1 MSAEVRV
8 ITPSSNHGEWARAL
22 RARAVELVTAAGGAV
37 RYPRACVAVLV
48 ALAAHAGTDG
58 TCHPSQRPLA
68 GAVRYSQR
76 HVERALDDAVRAGL
90 LTRAVPRY
98 GARVLGATTR
108 YALPWWAVAAREG
121 LRGVARVQS
130 ELPIA
135 TDPQAAAVAR
145 ALRETRPGALLGAV
159 VRCLPSEAAVSVL
172 RAGVDVMLPRRPVA
186 RTALPPAQLAAAQL
200 ADAAALREIAAAVEA
215 LPGPGDCSREQT
227 TPCRKE
233 TPQRDPLANSHAP
246 SAGHAPSGAGL
257 TWQNSLLGERAA
269 ALQRRLA
276 RA

>member
-1 MSAEVRV
+1 MPETRI
-8 ITPSSNHGEWARAL
+8 ITPSQNHGEWARAL

-37 RYPRACVAVLV
+37 RYPRACVAVLL

-58 TCHPSQRPLA
+58 TCHPSQRTLA

-76 HVERALDDAVRAGL
+76 HVERALDDAERAGL

-108 YALPWWAVAAREG
+108 YALPWWALAARDG
-121 LRGVARVQS
+121 LRGLARVQS

-172 RAGVDVMLPRRPVA
+172 RAGVEVMLPRRPVS
-186 RTALPPAQLAAAQL
+186 RRALAPAQLAAAQL
-200 ADAAALREIAAAVEA
+200 ADAAALREIAAAVEV
-215 LPGPGDCSREQT
+215 LPGRADCSPEQT
-227 TPCRKE
+227 TPCLKE
-233 TPQRDPLANSHAP
+233 TSQRRAHANSLAVSP
-246 SAGHAPSGAGL
+246 GDASPSGS
-257 TWQNSLLGERAA
+257 TWSRIQQLGVRVQA
-269 ALQRRLA
+269 LA
-276 RA
+276 RDRSPT